1 MFLSYNDLIGYVVCY
16 SSISTLNNPI
26 LKGLF
31 VGSYKRKRNSFIPTT
46 FVSLAGPT
54 LSDEMRKSISTMLRG
69 L

>member
-1 MFLSYNDLIGYVVCY
+1 MCPT
-16 SSISTLNNPI
+16 SISIVNNFI

-31 VGSYKRKRNSFIPTT
+31 VERYKKKRKSFLPTT

-54 LSDEMRKSISTMLRG
+54 LSDEMRKSISTMLHG